1 MSGRF
6 DGSQSTIGNTRKYT
20 PAHDCHKRLLENALC
35 FGKSSDGR
43 SPGWLSATPI
53 CARSSSTLNP
63 LSCRRCYCCQIGS
76 HAAVRLD
83 GEHRRERGRTASP
96 NVRATQATFRGRA

>member
-43 SPGWLSATPI
+43 SPGWLSASPS
-53 CARSSSTLNP
+53 ALDRRLRSI
-63 LSCRRCYCCQIGS
+63 RC
-76 HAAVRLD
+76 HAAVATVAR
-83 GEHRRERGRTASP
+83 S
-96 NVRATQATFRGRA
+96 VATQPCA